1 VSEQSEEKKDKVEMR
16 NKKKNTI
23 SYLSFKNKTS
33 RIFITIILSMW
44 GIISLYPMLYTI
56 ISSFKTRSGYAQ
68 NRFGLPGIGEFTVE
82 NYITISNRF
91 NFLRLTLNSIIVT
104 TGGVVLCTI
113 IAFSLAYAVTKLRL
127 RGSNYLFLLV
137 IATLMIPNQT
147 IMYPLYQTAFDL
159 KLVGTYFGLILIFA
173 AFGLPLGTFL
183 IAAYLRG
190 VPDALI
196 EAARIDGANH
206 FQVMWRVIFPIAIP
220 AVVTVA
226 IINTVW
232 MWNDL
237 LLPLLLIPQ
246 PEKTTL
252 MVAVGTLR
260 SQYDINIPLI
270 SSGLVISVIPV
281 VIAYLLGQRQLI
293 KGMTAGA
300 IKS

>member
-1 VSEQSEEKKDKVEMR
+1 MKNKEKNAFD
-16 NKKKNTI
+16 
-23 SYLSFKNKTS
+23 YLSFKNKTGK
-33 RIFITIILSMW
+33 IFITIILSIW
-44 GIISLYPMLYTI
+44 GIISLYPILYTI
-56 ISSFKTRSGYAQ
+56 ISSFKTRVGYAQ
-68 NRFGLPGIGEFTVE
+68 NRFGLPGLETFTFQ
-82 NYITISNRF
+82 NYVTMAGRF

-104 TGGVVLCTI
+104 AGGVILCTI
-113 IAFSLAYAVTKLRL
+113 VAFSLAYAVTKLRFK
-127 RGSNYLFLLV
+127 GSNYIFLLV

-147 IMYPLYQTAFDL
+147 IMYPLYQTVFDL
-159 KLVGTYFGLILIFA
+159 KLVGTYFGLILVFA

-183 IAAYLRG
+183 MAAYLRG
-190 VPDALI
+190 VPDELI

-206 FQVMWRVIFPIAIP
+206 FQVMWKIMFPVAIP

-246 PEKTTL
+246 PKMTTL

-270 SSGLVISVIPV
+270 SAGLVIGVIPV
-281 VIAYLLGQRQLI
+281 AIAYLLGQRQLI

>member
-1 VSEQSEEKKDKVEMR
+1 MKNKER
-16 NKKKNTI
+16 N
-23 SYLSFKNKTS
+23 SFDYLSFKNRTGK
-33 RIFITIILSMW
+33 IFITIILSIW
-44 GIISLYPMLYTI
+44 GIISLYPILYTI
-56 ISSFKTRSGYAQ
+56 VSSFKTRVGYAQ
-68 NRFGLPGIGEFTVE
+68 NRFGLPGLETFTFQ
-82 NYITISNRF
+82 NYVTMAGRF

-104 TGGVVLCTI
+104 AGGVILCTI
-113 IAFSLAYAVTKLRL
+113 VAFSLAYAVTKLRFK
-127 RGSNYLFLLV
+127 GSNYIFLLV

-147 IMYPLYQTAFDL
+147 IMYPLYQTVFDL
-159 KLVGTYFGLILIFA
+159 KLVGTYFGLILVFA

-183 IAAYLRG
+183 MAAYLRG
-190 VPDALI
+190 VPDELI
-196 EAARIDGANH
+196 EAARIDGASH
-206 FQVMWRVIFPIAIP
+206 FQVMWKIMFPVAIP

-246 PEKTTL
+246 PKMTTL

-270 SSGLVISVIPV
+270 SAGLVIGVIPV
-281 VIAYLLGQRQLI
+281 AIAYLLGQRQLI

>member
-1 VSEQSEEKKDKVEMR
+1 MKNKEK
-16 NKKKNTI
+16 NIFN
-23 SYLSFKNKTS
+23 YLSFKNKTNK
-33 RIFITIILSMW
+33 IFITIILSIW
-44 GIISLYPMLYTI
+44 GIISLYPILYTI
-56 ISSFKTRSGYAQ
+56 ISSFKTRLGYAQ
-68 NRFGLPGIGEFTVE
+68 NRFGLPGIGTFTFE
-82 NYITISNRF
+82 NYATMSNRF
-91 NFLRLTLNSIIVT
+91 NFLKLTLNSIIVT
-104 TGGVVLCTI
+104 AGGVVLCTI

-127 RGSNYLFLLV
+127 RGSNYIFLLV

-147 IMYPLYQTAFDL
+147 IMYPLYQTVFDL
-159 KLVGTYFGLILIFA
+159 KLVGTYFGLILVFA

-183 IAAYLRG
+183 MAAYLRG

-206 FQVMWRVIFPIAIP
+206 FQVMWRVMFPIAIP

-246 PEKTTL
+246 PDKTTL

-260 SQYDINIPLI
+260 SQYDINVPLI
-270 SSGLVISVIPV
+270 SSGLVIGVIPV
-281 VIAYLLGQRQLI
+281 AIAYLLGQRQLI

>member
-1 VSEQSEEKKDKVEMR
+1 MKNKER
-16 NKKKNTI
+16 NAFD
-23 SYLSFKNKTS
+23 YLSFKNRTGK
-33 RIFITIILSMW
+33 IFITIILGIW
-44 GIISLYPMLYTI
+44 GIISLYPILYTI
-56 ISSFKTRSGYAQ
+56 ISSFKTRVGYAQ
-68 NRFGLPGIGEFTVE
+68 NRFGLPGLETFTFQ
-82 NYITISNRF
+82 NYVTMAGRF

-104 TGGVVLCTI
+104 AGGVILCTI
-113 IAFSLAYAVTKLRL
+113 VAFSLAYAVTKLRFK
-127 RGSNYLFLLV
+127 GSNYVFLLV

-147 IMYPLYQTAFDL
+147 IMYPLYQTVFDL
-159 KLVGTYFGLILIFA
+159 KLVGTYFGLILVFA

-183 IAAYLRG
+183 MAAYLRG
-190 VPDALI
+190 IPDELI

-206 FQVMWRVIFPIAIP
+206 FQVMWKIMFPVAIP

-246 PEKTTL
+246 PKMTTL

-270 SSGLVISVIPV
+270 SAGLVIGVIPV
-281 VIAYLLGQRQLI
+281 AIAYLMGQRQLI

>member
-1 VSEQSEEKKDKVEMR
+1 MENKRKDPLAFVS
-16 NKKKNTI
+16 
-23 SYLSFKNKTS
+23 LKNKTS
-33 RIFITIILSMW
+33 RISITIILSIW
-44 GIISLYPMLYTI
+44 GIISLYPILYTI
-56 ISSFKTRSGYAQ
+56 ISSFKTRVGYAQ
-68 NRFGLPGIGEFTVE
+68 NRFGLPGIDTFTLE
-82 NYITISNRF
+82 NYIIMSNRF
-91 NFLRLTLNSIIVT
+91 NFLKLTLNSIIVT
-104 TGGVVLCTI
+104 SGGVILCTI

-147 IMYPLYQTAFDL
+147 IMYPLYQTALDL

-173 AFGLPLGTFL
+173 AFGLPLATFL
-183 IAAYLRG
+183 MAAYLKG

-196 EAARIDGANH
+196 EAARIDGASH
-206 FQVMWRVIFPIAIP
+206 FQVMWKVMFPIAIP

-246 PEKTTL
+246 PAKTTL

-260 SQYDINIPLI
+260 SQYDINVPLI

>member
-1 VSEQSEEKKDKVEMR
+1 MK
-16 NKKKNTI
+16 NKKNAFNFLT
-23 SYLSFKNKTS
+23 FKNRAGK
-33 RIFITIILSMW
+33 IFITVVLSIW
-44 GIISLYPMLYTI
+44 GVISLYPILYTI
-56 ISSFKTRSGYAQ
+56 LSSFKTRVGYAE
-68 NRFGLPGIGEFTVE
+68 NRFGLPGIDTFTLQ
-82 NYITISNRF
+82 NYVTMSNRF

-104 TGGVVLCTI
+104 SGGVILCTI

-127 RGSNYLFLLV
+127 KGSNYLFLLV

-147 IMYPLYQTAFDL
+147 IMYPLYQTVFDM
-159 KLVGTYFGLILIFA
+159 KLVGSYFGLILVFA
-173 AFGLPLGTFL
+173 AFGLPLATFL

-206 FQVMWRVIFPIAIP
+206 FQVMWRVMFPIAIP

-246 PEKTTL
+246 PDKTTL

-260 SQYDINIPLI
+260 SQYDINVPLI
-270 SSGLVISVIPV
+270 SSGLVIGVIPV
-281 VIAYLLGQRQLI
+281 AIAYLLGQRQLI